1 MTAIV
6 GVLNKRAVA
15 IAADSAV
22 TLGNTHKV
30 LNSGNKI
37 FRLSKYAPVGIA
49 TYGTASLM
57 GNPWEV
63 VIKQYRRVLKET
75 KFPKFKDYVS
85 DFLQFLRNN
94 AFFSS
99 NENQKNYL
107 QIQMQ
112 YFYDINVRL
121 SQKRSI
127 FPTDNHQALLD
138 ELNECKVANQASTN
152 IVEDF
157 RTYPL
162 TDFKNYAQDAIT
174 KLAAEIP
181 FLSDPVDANTFVESY
196 FYYMRLDNLE
206 RNLESGL
213 VFVGY
218 GEDELYPSMQEVVI
232 TFGFDKKLQHRYG
245 EYTEISNDGTS
256 ASITPF
262 AQYDV
267 AQTVIRGVNPSFYEV
282 MSQAFDESMKDFKKQ
297 IADVIRTQ
305 PAMTALAD
313 SIESLNTARI
323 TQSYINTARTKFKEL
338 YTKPLVQTI
347 TNLGITDMT
356 NLAESFVSLTS
367 LVRRM
372 TPKEETVGGPVDVA
386 VITKGDG
393 FIWIKRK
400 HYFDPNLNKH
410 FFDNYYDN

>member
-63 VIKQYRRVLKET
+63 IIKQYRRVLKDT
-75 KFPKFKDYVS
+75 KYPKFMDYVC
-85 DFLQFLRNN
+85 DFLQFLRDND
-94 AFFSS
+94 FYSS
-99 NENQKNYL
+99 DDNQKEYL
-107 QIQMQ
+107 QMQMQ
-112 YFYDINVRL
+112 YFYDINISL
-121 SQKRSI
+121 SKKRPI
-127 FPTDNHQALLD
+127 FSTDQHQAFIE
-138 ELNECKVANQASTN
+138 ELNDCKGINQASTDL
-152 IVEDF
+152 VEDF

-162 TDFKNYAQDAIT
+162 ADFKKYTQDVMA
-174 KLAAEIP
+174 KMVANNP
-181 FLSDPVDANTFVESY
+181 FISDPNDADTFVESY

-232 TFGFDKKLQHRYG
+232 TFGFDKKLQHRFG
-245 EYTEISNDGTS
+245 ENTEISNDGTS
-256 ASITPF
+256 ASIIPF
-262 AQYDV
+262 AQTDV
-267 AQTVIRGVNPSFYEV
+267 AHTVIRGVNPSFYEV
-282 MSQAFDESMKDFKKQ
+282 MSQAFDESMKDFKRQ
-297 IADVIRTQ
+297 IAGVIRTQ
-305 PAMTALAD
+305 PAMTVLAD
-313 SIESLNTARI
+313 NVETLDTTRI
-323 TQSYINTARTKFKEL
+323 TQSYINTARDKFKEL
-338 YTKPLVQTI
+338 YTQPLVQTI
-347 TNLGITDMT
+347 TNLGIADMT